1 MNARYVGRWLTPK
14 YSGEAN
20 TGPATYHKQARR
32 YKNNDAARGKRGR
45 PLEEEVK
52 LYNLAK

>member
-32 YKNNDAARGKRGR
+32 YKNKDAARGKRGR
-45 PLEEEVK
+45 PSAEEVQ
-52 LYNLAK
+52 